1 MGVINLSDH
10 QPHLVVQDGDTA
22 HILPLAFIRD
32 LAHNGE
38 GLQRALAIALL
49 ERLEHDNDCV

>member
-1 MGVINLSDH
+1 MGIINLSDH

-22 HILPLAFIRD
+22 HILPLAFVRY

-49 ERLEHDNDCV
+49 ERLDCEQL